1 VVSLYYAARTPGEQ
15 HAISKEVVSF
25 PMKSITIATLLVFAT
40 VSVAQ
45 NPIPSGTILPVKL
58 SSSLNSKTSIAGEKI
73 IGSLGQDVPLAS
85 GSKIHAGAKLVGH
98 IIAVNAASKTA
109 GARLSFEFDTLR
121 TTRLVSLTTD
131 LRAIASMMEIYEA
144 QLPEMGPDRGTPE
157 TAWVTEQIGG
167 ETNYH
172 GEWPITNGSTVVG
185 ESLLS
190 GGVLARISS
199 MPGSKCRGEIDGND
213 QPQALWLFA
222 SNACG
227 TYGFADLA
235 ISHAGRTEPVGQ
247 IVLTSETRNIDVRS
261 GSGMLLRVIHSSN

>member
-1 VVSLYYAARTPGEQ
+1 MRLALLESDT
-15 HAISKEVVSF
+15 AIRRLF
-25 PMKSITIATLLVFAT
+25 PMKSITIVTLLFLAAA
-40 VSVAQ
+40 SFAQ

-58 SSSLNSKTSIAGEKI
+58 SSSLNSKTSKAGEKL
-73 IGSLGQDVPLAS
+73 IGSLAQDVPLAS
-85 GSKIHAGAKLVGH
+85 GSKIHVGAKLVGH
-98 IIAVNAASKTA
+98 IVAVNAATKTA

-121 TTRLVSLTTD
+121 TTRPVSLTTD
-131 LRAIASMMEIYEA
+131 LRAIASMTEIYEA

-157 TAWVTEQIGG
+157 TAWATEQIGG

-172 GEWPITNGSTVVG
+172 GGWPITNGSTVVG
-185 ESLLS
+185 RSLLS

-222 SNACG
+222 SDACG

-247 IVLTSETRNIDVRS
+247 ILLTSETRNIDVRS